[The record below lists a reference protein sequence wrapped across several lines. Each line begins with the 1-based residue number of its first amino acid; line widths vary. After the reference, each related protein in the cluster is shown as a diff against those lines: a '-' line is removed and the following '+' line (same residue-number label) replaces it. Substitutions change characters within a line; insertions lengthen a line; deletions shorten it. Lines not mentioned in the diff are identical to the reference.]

1 MARRAKALQLHRH
14 APQAR
19 IGLYGLLDASLLSR
33 QDGICAQGRA
43 RFGVQDDWL
52 ASLGVEYPE
61 GVRNHMIHEVAVKNF
76 KSLKDVAVTL
86 GQRNVLVGP
95 NLSGK
100 SNFIGVFR
108 FLTSMVSAA
117 PGTYGLPNAIQ
128 IMGGFSEVA
137 WKGSESGPISIG
149 LTGKGRPFDAF
160 GSEAEWNYRIT
171 FVGDQ
176 WGSPRVQQELLAVEA
191 GGQTVILIETEGGV
205 RKLKT
210 RDARSLSEV
219 GDSNRSAL
227 EFEYQNWEGNALREF
242 FRSWQVHNLL
252 PPLMRIFNQ
261 SVAASFLTEPGN
273 NLGSWLMTLQTKHG
287 PSFERIARV
296 ARDAFPGLERLFT
309 VPTQQGQVF
318 LASQEKYLKTPVSV
332 FQMSDGELA
341 FIALLSLIFTPTE
354 LGAPLYCIE
363 EPENH
368 LHPRLL
374 TTLVEVLK
382 QVQEEFSPEE
392 RSQIVITTH
401 SPYLI
406 DKFSLDELIVLE
418 KREGATVLVRPSG
431 KLHLRDLLEKEEIGL
446 GELFYSGALSGD

>member
-1 MARRAKALQLHRH
+1 
-14 APQAR
+14 
-19 IGLYGLLDASLLSR
+19 
-33 QDGICAQGRA
+33 
-43 RFGVQDDWL
+43 
-52 ASLGVEYPE
+52 
-61 GVRNHMIHEVAVKNF
+61 MIHEVAVKNF

-117 PGTYGLPNAIQ
+117 PGTYGLPNAIH
-128 IMGGFSEVA
+128 IMGGFSELA

-176 WGSPRVQQELLAVEA
+176 WGSPRVQEESLAVEA
-191 GGQTVILIETEGGV
+191 GKQIFNLVETEGGV
-205 RKLKT
+205 RRLKK
-210 RDARSLSEV
+210 RDGGSLSEV

-227 EFEYQNWEGNALREF
+227 EFEIPGWEGNALRKF
-242 FRSWQVHNLL
+242 FHFSQFHYLV
-252 PPLMRIFNQ
+252 PPLMRVFNQ
-261 SVAASFLTEPGN
+261 SVATEFLQEYGG

-287 PSFERIARV
+287 PSFERTARV
-296 ARDAFPGLERLFT
+296 ARDVFPGLERLFT

-341 FIALLSLIFTPTE
+341 FIALLSLIFAPTE

-392 RSQIVITTH
+392 RSQIFITTH

-418 KREGATVLVRPSG
+418 KREGATVPIRPSG

-446 GELFYSGALSGD
+446 GELFYSGALSGE